1 MFKNLI
7 LVLALVLCVATGV
20 FAGQTCTVPGGA
32 NVIVMS
38 PQGMYPGI
46 VPEGGRDVVITDEQP
61 TAEEWK
67 TITDASGVDYSDG
80 VTTIDE
86 ELMVLILLHQSELIN
101 CR

>member
-20 FAGQTCTVPGGA
+20 FAGQTCTVPGGT
-32 NVIVMS
+32 NVIVML
-38 PQGMYPGI
+38 PQNMYPG
-46 VPEGGRDVVITDEQP
+46 VAPEGGRDVVITDEQP

-67 TITDASGVDYSDG
+67 TVTDATGIDYSDG
-80 VTTIDE
+80 VVTFDE
-86 ELMVLILLHQSELIN
+86 EVGVLILLHEHELTN